1 MSYDDNNSEPTNAEI
16 LAQLALQ
23 GRMLR
28 AIAAHV
34 GLVPDLVEIEPA
46 GARELDS
53 EWGNPEIK
61 FAPKNWSGEPVVGRF
76 MSDLQPTTLRALATD
91 YARLA
96 RYYDEQGSKD
106 NKGRPK
112 SYYAR
117 KDAGRALGWALRL
130 ESQGHR
136 GPSRPQARR
145 EPAPNSPEDMGYPSD
160 DDVPF

>member
-1 MSYDDNNSEPTNAEI
+1 MSYEEHPEPTNAE
-16 LAQLALQ
+16 LFAQLALQ

-28 AIAAHV
+28 ALAAHV
-34 GLVPDLVEIEPA
+34 GLMPDLVEIEPA

-112 SYYAR
+112 SFYAR

-136 GPSRPQARR
+136 GPSRPQARPQAR
-145 EPAPNSPEDMGYPSD
+145 PEPPAEEYPSD